1 MPSHRSRPIGYA
13 DTSGHR
19 ILASRST
26 IRQADSRDRPE
37 PRTGSM
43 GSVPSISDPGRS
55 RSVRTQ
61 FTPDDARRFYD
72 RFGSRQDTQGFY
84 ENPALDDLVKYAD
97 FEHARSV
104 LEFGCGTGSFARRLL
119 ETDLPA
125 MAHYLGLDITSPPY
139 RQERRAGDQAQRH
152 TASRSQEQSRV
163 NAREAPTTWHAVHSF
178 WRFGGCCFRSSIRR
192 VWSTLEDKEATLES

>member
-1 MPSHRSRPIGYA
+1 MPSHRSRPIGNA

-37 PRTGSM
+37 PRTGGM

-55 RSVRTQ
+55 RNVRTQ

-104 LEFGCGTGSFARRLL
+104 LEFG
-119 ETDLPA
+119 
-125 MAHYLGLDITSPPY
+125 
-139 RQERRAGDQAQRH
+139 
-152 TASRSQEQSRV
+152 
-163 NAREAPTTWHAVHSF
+163 
-178 WRFGGCCFRSSIRR
+178 
-192 VWSTLEDKEATLES
+192 